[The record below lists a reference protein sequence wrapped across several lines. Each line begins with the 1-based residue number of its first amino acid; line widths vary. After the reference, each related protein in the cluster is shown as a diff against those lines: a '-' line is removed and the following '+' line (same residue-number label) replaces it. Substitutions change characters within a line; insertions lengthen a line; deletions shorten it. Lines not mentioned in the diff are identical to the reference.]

1 MKTTLPLINY
11 NNTKEKK
18 IFKADDRDEILKNIH
33 WN

>member
-11 NNTKEKK
+11 NTKEKK